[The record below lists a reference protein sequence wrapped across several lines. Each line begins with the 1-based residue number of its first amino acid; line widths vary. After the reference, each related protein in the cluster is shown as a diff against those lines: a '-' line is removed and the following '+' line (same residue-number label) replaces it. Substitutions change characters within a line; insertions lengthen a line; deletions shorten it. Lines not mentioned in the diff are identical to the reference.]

1 MHGRSRV
8 SETFVR
14 FHGRGHAWRSPVAT
28 WRALRGFLSRPF
40 PGGCAMIPG
49 GQRIRSD
56 EFASPLHSSVMS
68 RVRRGG
74 HFASGHPRRI
84 GLLVTDLDNQFYA
97 HIIAP
102 VHQELERLGYQ
113 LMLHTESVDNETV
126 AERLI
131 SNGLDG
137 VILAT
142 TTVDSVA
149 PLRLRDRG
157 LPFIYFNRT
166 ASFVPADATTAA
178 PTAGFVAA
186 ATAVRDLGHTRIGA
200 VLGPS

>member
-1 MHGRSRV
+1 MHARSRV

-28 WRALRGFLSRPF
+28 WRALRVFLSRPF
-40 PGGCAMIPG
+40 PGRCAMIPG
-49 GQRIRSD
+49 CQRIRSD
-56 EFASPLHSSVMS
+56 ECASPLHSSVMC

-74 HFASGHPRRI
+74 HSRPGTP
-84 GLLVTDLDNQFYA
+84 LVTDLDNQFYA

-186 ATAVRDLGHTRIGA
+186 ATAVSA
-200 VLGPS
+200 